1 MRTNAPDRGHDDAG
15 DKRHVNVVELRAD
28 AAGVVGAFD
37 RLAAVAAAPGGA
49 GRALWELGHVGWYQ
63 EHCIARNVQRQRGEH
78 GDATHPK
85 LASILPQADSW
96 FDPAVVPPA
105 QRGSVPLRD
114 PQTIRQYLV
123 DSLETTLEL
132 LDGAADHD
140 DALYFYRL
148 ALLHEDAAV
157 ERFAELAQ
165 STGFDTGLL
174 APLPT
179 RALRAPLLFNATRW
193 RLGSEPGGLVPGDEK
208 WAHEVALPE
217 FEIDA
222 QPVSWAQYG
231 EFVEDGG
238 YDDRRHWS
246 EPGWDWVQMRGRRT
260 PRHVAQ
266 MRQGV
271 LQRRFGQLVR
281 VPLTHPALHLSWF
294 EADAW
299 CRWAGRRLPSEAEWE
314 AAAIGLPVADAPNPW
329 AGSANECLAKGIA
342 LHDEYRDD
350 PLITTAMAPDFD
362 ASGDET
368 LLRVRRAADELELP
382 VTIRLIEARNLG
394 SLGRKQVLGR
404 VERLG
409 LEPAQPDRERELV
422 LLRVPLIDVHH
433 AVIAEAVSEHHRFCN
448 HPINT
453 GGDGR
458 LQEIRCAGGAK
469 HVRLFHVRGAK
480 QGVRR
485 DRRQ

>member
-1 MRTNAPDRGHDDAG
+1 MRRRWAAGMPAIVAPGCGYVQPAQGVGSALSSVRGMRREEPQPVQETEI
-15 DKRHVNVVELRAD
+15 RHVDSPLMRQAGKDLLSLALMDARNHSLRWF
-28 AAGVVGAFD
+28 AAFEG
-37 RLAAVAAAPGGA
+37 APGGA

-63 EHCIARNVQRQRGEH
+63 EHWIARNVQRQRGEH

-314 AAAIGLPVADAPNPW
+314 AAVVQGASRGLRWGEVREW
-329 AGSANECLAKGIA
+329 MAGSLRP
-342 LHDEYRDD
+342 Y
-350 PLITTAMAPDFD
+350 PD
-362 ASGDET
+362 A
-368 LLRVRRAADELELP
+368 
-382 VTIRLIEARNLG
+382 
-394 SLGRKQVLGR
+394 
-404 VERLG
+404 
-409 LEPAQPDRERELV
+409 PAQPSPGQARHDPAT
-422 LLRVPLIDVHH
+422 LR
-433 AVIAEAVSEHHRFCN
+433 AQRGASFATR
-448 HPINT
+448 
-453 GGDGR
+453 GR
-458 LQEIRCAGGAK
+458 LRHPKARDGSAPSADAGFFGFRSCAI
-469 HVRLFHVRGAK
+469 
-480 QGVRR
+480 
-485 DRRQ
+485 

>member
-1 MRTNAPDRGHDDAG
+1 MLAIVAPGCGYVQPPR
-15 DKRHVNVVELRAD
+15 
-28 AAGVVGAFD
+28 AAGSALSSLRGARREEPEAVQGTEIRNVD
-37 RLAAVAAAPGGA
+37 SPLMRQAGKDLLSLALMDARNHSLRWFAALEGAPGGA
-49 GRALWELGHVGWYQ
+49 GQALWELGHVGWYQ
-63 EHCIARNVQRQRGEH
+63 EHWIARNVQRQRGEH

-85 LASILPQADSW
+85 LASILPRADSW
-96 FDPAVVPPA
+96 FDPAVVPAA
-105 QRGSVPLRD
+105 QRASVPLPD
-114 PQTIRQYLV
+114 PQTIRQYRV

-132 LDGAADHD
+132 LDGAADDD

-165 STGFDTGLL
+165 SVGIDTGLL

-179 RALRAPLLFNATRW
+179 RALRAPLLFTATRW
-193 RLGSEPGGLVPGDEK
+193 RLGSAPGGLVPDDEK

-238 YDDRRHWS
+238 YDDRCHWS
-246 EPGWDWVQMRGRRT
+246 GPGWDWVQMRGRRT

-314 AAAIGLPVADAPNPW
+314 AAVVQGASRGLRWGEVREWMAGTLRPYPDAPPQPSPGQTVHDPATVRAQRGASFATRGRLRHPKARHGSAPSADA
-329 AGSANECLAKGIA
+329 GFFGFRS
-342 LHDEYRDD
+342 
-350 PLITTAMAPDFD
+350 
-362 ASGDET
+362 
-368 LLRVRRAADELELP
+368 
-382 VTIRLIEARNLG
+382 
-394 SLGRKQVLGR
+394 
-404 VERLG
+404 
-409 LEPAQPDRERELV
+409 
-422 LLRVPLIDVHH
+422 
-433 AVIAEAVSEHHRFCN
+433 
-448 HPINT
+448 
-453 GGDGR
+453 
-458 LQEIRCAGGAK
+458 CAI
-469 HVRLFHVRGAK
+469 
-480 QGVRR
+480 
-485 DRRQ
+485 